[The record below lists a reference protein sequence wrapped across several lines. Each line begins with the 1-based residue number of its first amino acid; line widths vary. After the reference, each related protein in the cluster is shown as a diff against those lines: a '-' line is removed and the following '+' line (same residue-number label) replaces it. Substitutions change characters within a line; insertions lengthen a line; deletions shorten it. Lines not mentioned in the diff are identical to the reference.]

1 MRVVPL
7 DTVGLEKDINRS
19 KIFYSLNFDLEY
31 LKILQSSEPLHTK
44 TPPTSCFFGA
54 RFVEP
59 FLLMAGAL
67 LFDEKI
73 RCTILGGLPEVR
85 IFQIFYSRAVL

>member
-1 MRVVPL
+1 LKR
-7 DTVGLEKDINRS
+7 TATAIGFF
-19 KIFYSLNFDLEY
+19 IFYFDLEY
-31 LKILQSSEPLHTK
+31 LKILVLQSSEQLHTK